1 MPDPAAAAI
10 ATKDIVGWSATGAG
24 LIATYVWNFYNRAHT
39 NRLGRELRRDAFKF
53 DEWKAKRAALQSRLQ
68 DFEGAGTRISAL
80 TRGAHDVS
88 GLRTEV
94 AKLGLDLTMAHE
106 ALIRELKRT
115 APGWDALAFGRSQ
128 GSESDWDSINTVL
141 ADVAVDGDD
150 PSALRTR
157 LAAISPFIASI
168 GELIVERIHA
178 ATAEHD
184 PERI

>member
-1 MPDPAAAAI
+1 MPDPATAAI
-10 ATKDIVGWSATGAG
+10 ATKDIVGWSATVIG

-39 NRLGRELRRDAFKF
+39 NRLAKELRRDAFQF
-53 DEWKAKRAALQSRLQ
+53 DEWKAKRAALLSRLQ
-68 DFEGAGTRISAL
+68 DFEGAGARIFAL

-88 GLRTEV
+88 GLRSEM

-115 APGWDALAFGRSQ
+115 RSGWEGLAFGKSQ

-141 ADVAVDGDD
+141 ADIAVDGDD
-150 PSALRTR
+150 ASALRAR

-184 PERI
+184 PEKI